1 MRSILWFIA
10 CFVLGLTLVSIG
22 RIGYELYKY
31 QGRLYPN
38 IIVDNVSVG
47 GLPFNQAR
55 TVLTEIYGTHNA
67 PQVVFTLDDQP
78 IASLSAQQISYR
90 VPVDDAVTQAIAI
103 GRDPKKNVIQNTLVS
118 LRLLLGMNEFHIALI
133 PHYSSAVIHE
143 KLDKINEGYRTDPID
158 ARFDFNN
165 NRVETFS
172 KEIDGYDLDV
182 QTAYITAS
190 NNLNSPDAK
199 RGKKKVIIISL
210 ERRVLPAAV
219 RLKDINGLGITELVA
234 SGSSHFA
241 GSSSE
246 RIYNVTLGAQR
257 LNGVIIQPNEVF
269 SFVAALGEISRA
281 TGFKSA
287 YVIKGGKTVL
297 DDGGGICQ
305 VSTTLFRAAL
315 NTGLPIVERHAH
327 SYRVGYYEQDSL
339 PGYDATIYSPS
350 VDLKFKN
357 DYSSALLIQTN
368 VDTDNMILTIN
379 IYGTRDNREVLVGT
393 PVVSNVIAA
402 PPAEHIDDPSLPAG
416 VVKQVDFAAP
426 GGRSVF
432 TYQVQK
438 NGVATINETF
448 TSDYRPWKAI
458 FMHGTQT

>member
-1 MRSILWFIA
+1 M
-10 CFVLGLTLVSIG
+10 
-22 RIGYELYKY
+22 GYEWY
-31 QGRLYPN
+31 QYQDRLYPN
-38 IIVDNVSVG
+38 IIVDNISIG
-47 GLPFNQAR
+47 SLPFGEAR
-55 TVLTEIYGTHNA
+55 TVLKGIYEKSNT
-67 PQVVFTLDDQP
+67 PEVVFTLDNEA

-90 VPVDDAVTQAIAI
+90 IPVDDALDEAIAI
-103 GRDPKKNVIQNTLVS
+103 GRDANKNILENTLVS
-118 LRLLLGMNEFHIALI
+118 LRLILGMNEYHIALI
-133 PHYSSAVIHE
+133 PYYSHKAINE
-143 KLDKINEGYRTDPID
+143 KLKNINEGYLTKPID
-158 ARFDFNN
+158 ARFDFQN

-172 KEIDGYDLDV
+172 KEADGYELDV
-182 QTAYITAS
+182 QTAYIATS
-190 NNLNSPDAK
+190 NNLNSPDVK
-199 RGKKKVIIISL
+199 RGKKRTIFVPLAK
-210 ERRVLPAAV
+210 RVLPAAV
-219 RLKDINGLGITELVA
+219 RLKDINSLGITELVA
-234 SGSSHFA
+234 SGSSRFA

-257 LNGVIIQPNEVF
+257 LNGIIIQPNEVF
-269 SFVAALGEISRA
+269 SFITALGEISRA

-305 VSTTLFRAAL
+305 VSTTVFRAAL
-315 NTGLPIVERHAH
+315 NTGLPIIERHAH

-357 DYSSALLIQTN
+357 DYQSALLIQTHI
-368 VDTDNMILTIN
+368 DTDTLTLTIN
-379 IYGTRDNREVLVGT
+379 VYGTRDNRVVTVGT

-402 PPAEHIDDPSLPAG
+402 PPAEHIDDPSLPSG

-438 NGVATINETF
+438 NGTVTFGETF
-448 TSDYRPWKAI
+448 ISDYRPWKAI

>member
-1 MRSILWFIA
+1 MRSILWFVA
-10 CFVLGLTLVSIG
+10 CFLLGLTLVSIS
-22 RIGYELYKY
+22 RMGYEWY
-31 QGRLYPN
+31 QYQDRLYPN
-38 IIVDNVSVG
+38 IVVDNVSVG
-47 GLPFNQAR
+47 GLPFDQAR
-55 TVLTEIYGTHNA
+55 TVLTGIYEKNNA
-67 PQVVFTLDDQP
+67 PEVVFTLDNDA

-90 VPVDDAVTQAIAI
+90 IPVGNAIAEAMAI
-103 GRDPKKNVIQNTLVS
+103 GRDPKKNMLQNALVS
-118 LRLLLGMNEFHIALI
+118 LRLILGMNEYHIALI
-133 PHYSSAVIHE
+133 PHYSHTAINE
-143 KLDKINEGYRTDPID
+143 KLKDINEGYRTEPID

-172 KEIDGYDLDV
+172 KETDGYELDV
-182 QTAYITAS
+182 QTAYIAAS
-190 NNLNSPDAK
+190 NNLNSPEVK
-199 RGKKKVIIISL
+199 RGKKRIIQIPL
-210 ERRVLPAAV
+210 TRQVLPAAV
-219 RLKDINGLGITELVA
+219 RLKDINNLGITELVA

-241 GSSSE
+241 GSSAE

-257 LNGVIIQPNEVF
+257 LNGIIIEPNEVF

-315 NTGLPIVERHAH
+315 NTGLPIIERHAH

-339 PGYDATIYSPS
+339 PGFDATIYSPS

-357 DYSSALLIQTN
+357 DYSSALLIQTHI
-368 VDTDNMILTIN
+368 DTGTLTLTMN
-379 IYGTRDNREVLVGT
+379 IYGTRDNRVVSVGT

-402 PPAEHIDDPSLPAG
+402 PPAEHIDDPSLPNG

-438 NGVATINETF
+438 NGVVTFGETF

-458 FMHGTQT
+458 FMHGVG